1 MEAPC
6 CDGSNSRSILDWLN
20 DLPGATH
27 RERCINGQEVVM
39 KRMEG
44 LKAGSEEWTG
54 FTQILSHLGTLLHMD
69 SRPFI
74 GHLLQAQPEK
84 IALAA

>member
-1 MEAPC
+1 
-6 CDGSNSRSILDWLN
+6 
-20 DLPGATH
+20 
-27 RERCINGQEVVM
+27 M